1 MQIRHKILMVGGF
14 IGLLVGLLA
23 AFLFLRANESK
34 IAAVEAGE
42 AESLGKISPAEGIA
56 VGMSIVGLLK
66 QIVSLGG

>member
-1 MQIRHKILMVGGF
+1 MVGGF

-34 IAAVEAGE
+34 IVAVEAGE

>member
-1 MQIRHKILMVGGF
+1 MQIRHKILMAGGF

-56 VGMSIVGLLK
+56 VGMSIVSLLK
-66 QIVSLGG
+66 QIVSLGD